1 MMKRNNI
8 INLSQHAKK
17 RSQQRGVRKWVIPYI
32 IENADKI
39 KHCGKSCISQFI
51 SEKKIKTLIKEGSLK
66 AAEGSIIKG
75 VVVVSEGE
83 MIITVF
89 HKQMRMRA

>member
-1 MMKRNNI
+1 MYDE
-8 INLSQHAKK
+8 KK
-17 RSQQRGVRKWVIPYI
+17 QDYKP
-32 IENADKI
+32 
-39 KHCGKSCISQFI
+39 ISTC
-51 SEKKIKTLIKEGSLK
+51 EKKIKTLIKEGSLK
-66 AAEGSIIKG
+66 AAEGSILKG